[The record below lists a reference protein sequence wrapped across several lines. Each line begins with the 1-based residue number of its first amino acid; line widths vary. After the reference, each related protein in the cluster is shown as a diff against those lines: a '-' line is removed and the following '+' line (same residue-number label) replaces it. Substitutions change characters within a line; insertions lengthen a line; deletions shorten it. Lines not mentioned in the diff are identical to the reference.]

1 MPCIITS
8 APEDQS
14 SEADVSWNNIG
25 IKDQRLQ
32 RSGSPPRTVNHPQPA
47 RYQGQEQHARSDL
60 KAQDM
65 VKSPKEKRK
74 PQQRRNNNKWKGN
87 TPENLRAESLVTEDA
102 DVRVGV
108 GIPLTRHREKVRRN
122 SDAPSALVPGLGRVT
137 RSSKAT
143 HPVQQVVA
151 AVG

>member
-1 MPCIITS
+1 MSCVTS
-8 APEDQS
+8 APGDQS
-14 SEADVSWNNIG
+14 SEADASWNSIG

-32 RSGSPPRTVNHPQPA
+32 RSGSPPHPVKDPQPA
-47 RYQGQEQHARSDL
+47 RHQGQEQRTRSNL

-74 PQQRRNNNKWKGN
+74 PQQRRSNNKWKGN

-108 GIPLTRHREKVRRN
+108 GIPHTRHREKVRR
-122 SDAPSALVPGLGRVT
+122 STDAPSALLPGLGRVT
-137 RSSKAT
+137 L
-143 HPVQQVVA
+143 
-151 AVG
+151 